1 MKLKTRLIFLNL
13 GVAICVFLLVIGLLV
28 SNTYNA
34 IRDSNIKIVEYKT
47 KEIAKEMQDILN
59 EAVNDVEDL
68 AHTLEGIK
76 RSNGAD
82 RALVN
87 EILKELLEKNPRYTY
102 SWVVWEP
109 NAFDGKDIEMINTS
123 ESDFTGSDY
132 TGRYVP
138 CWCRSGGKLILEI
151 CDEPDGK
158 DYYEIPKK
166 TRKLYINEPLTL
178 ELEGKEVTT
187 VTFDIPIIINEQFL
201 GVAGLDICLEE
212 LTQINSD
219 VKLFDNGF
227 GRLLSYEGLILAHPD
242 KERVNK
248 IGGEFEG
255 EKGQEY
261 LMKIKNGDTFN
272 NISYSESMN
281 EDIYTFYT
289 PIKFEGIDTVWSYST
304 IVPVDELMAETNNK
318 IMWMIIAAVI
328 GVAIMAFVLL
338 HNSRY
343 VVKSIEVLSSIIDRL
358 AGFDL
363 TFDEKSE
370 AIKYLKRK
378 DETGKMA
385 NTLAKMQMNFIDLI
399 KKVSGVTD
407 QVAASSEELTAISEQ
422 SAASSIEVAKTIE
435 ELAKGATDQAR
446 HTEEGSEKIYELGEI
461 VKLNQN
467 LMTEV
472 DNASNQVVKSV
483 DEGLVVINDL
493 IEKTEESDNAIKE
506 IFDTIIKTNESS
518 DRIGQASNVI
528 ASIAEQTNLLALN
541 AAIEAARA
549 GEAGKGFAVVAEEI
563 RKLAEQSTAS
573 TKEIDFI
580 VNELTE
586 NVSNAVNRM
595 KEVSIIVGKQVDS
608 VDKTETKYNEIAKAI
623 ENSEKAIERM
633 SVSVE
638 EIENKKL
645 HILDIIQSLSA
656 IAQENAAGTEEASA
670 STEEQSASIQ
680 EIANASEGLSDL
692 AQDLQQSVSNF
703 KL

>member
-13 GVAICVFLLVIGLLV
+13 SVAICVFLMVIGFLV
-28 SNTYNA
+28 NNTYNT
-34 IRDSNIKIVEYKT
+34 IREKNIEIIEYRTEK
-47 KEIAKEMQDILN
+47 IAKEMQDILD
-59 EAVNDVEDL
+59 EAVNDAEDL

-76 RSNGAD
+76 RSNGTD
-82 RALVN
+82 RELVN
-87 EILKELLEKNPRYTY
+87 EMLKELLENNPMYIY
-102 SWVVWEP
+102 SWTVWEP

-123 ESDFTGSDY
+123 DSDFTGSDY

-138 CWCRSGGKLILEI
+138 CWCRVGDKLKLEI

-166 TRKLYINEPLTL
+166 TGKLYINEPVTY

-187 VTFDIPIIINEQFL
+187 VTFAMPIIIDGQFH
-201 GVAGLDICLEE
+201 GVAGFDISLAQ
-212 LTQINSD
+212 LTQINSG

-227 GRLLSYEGLILAHPD
+227 GRLLSNEGLVLAHLD
-242 KERVNK
+242 KERVNEK
-248 IGGEFEG
+248 AGELEG
-255 EKGQEY
+255 EKAQEY
-261 LMKIKNGDTFN
+261 LNKIKNGEIFSN
-272 NISYSESMN
+272 VSYSVSM
-281 EDIYTFYT
+281 EKDVYKFYT
-289 PIKFEGIDTVWSYST
+289 PIKFDGIDKVWSYST
-304 IVPVDELMAETNNK
+304 IVPLEELMSETNNM
-318 IMWMIIAAVI
+318 IMWMIIAAIAGVVI
-328 GVAIMAFVLL
+328 MGFVLY

-343 VVKSIEVLSSIIDRL
+343 VVKSIGVLSDIIDRF
-358 AGFDL
+358 ARFDL
-363 TFDEKSE
+363 TFDEKSQG
-370 AIKYLKRK
+370 IKYVKRK

-385 NTLAKMQMNFIDLI
+385 NSLAKMQTNFTDLI
-399 KKVSGVTD
+399 KKVSSVTD

-422 SAASSIEVAKTIE
+422 SATSSIEVSKTIE
-435 ELAKGATDQAR
+435 ELAQGATDQAR

-461 VKLNQN
+461 VKLNQD

-472 DNASNQVVKSV
+472 DNASDLVVKLV

-506 IFDTIIKTNESS
+506 IFNTIILTNKSS

-563 RKLAEQSTAS
+563 RKLAEQSTSS
-573 TKEIDFI
+573 TKEIDNI
-580 VNELTE
+580 VNELTG
-586 NVSNAVNRM
+586 NVGNAVDRM
-595 KEVSIIVGKQVDS
+595 KEVSVIVEKQVDS
-608 VDKTETKYNEIAKAI
+608 VNKTEIKYKEIAKAI
-623 ENSEKAIERM
+623 ENSEEAIERM
-633 SVSVE
+633 SLSVE
-638 EIENKKL
+638 EIEKKKL

-670 STEEQSASIQ
+670 STEEQSASVQ
-680 EIANASEGLSDL
+680 EISNSSEGLSDL
-692 AQDLQQSVSNF
+692 AQDLQQSVSKF